1 MNPEGIEV
9 SNMSF
14 KDKIS
19 SLLFGSKKE
28 EPVDGAPFAEQE
40 SAPQEA
46 PQAPEAVP
54 SDPSQLELPM
64 DHPIRQLHEL
74 RRKEAGPLPSPR
86 LFMDEDGI
94 LPPDLLDKEKNRL
107 QSSLKN
113 VCGTRLKAAKGRTR
127 GKHSKK
133 KEEEPAE
140 EALILDARPWF
151 FLSSDKIYAWMLV
164 FPPVGE
170 GEELSRDMIYRALSE
185 QGISFGLQTAL
196 LDRISHDRDRYFN
209 LYLVA
214 KGTPAFDGRNGNIVD
229 CFPRALQRTLEVN
242 EFGQV
247 DYTALNLICNV
258 EEGQEICHLIRP
270 TEGEPGRT
278 VTDQEVPAKSGK
290 AVPLPRGRNTEITED
305 GDTLIASMPGHVEF
319 TGSAFQVKPVLD
331 IDGDV
336 DFSTGNLKFV
346 GDINVKGD
354 VLSGFTVKA
363 MGNIYVGGVVEAG
376 STVEAGG
383 DLTVVKGILG
393 DGTTVIRAGRCIF
406 SKYIEN
412 ATIFVREN
420 LQTDCI
426 VNSKIYCDCEVIIRS
441 GRGSIIGGRVWAAKR
456 VSASAIGARSEVKTS
471 ITLGGLPCATL
482 EQELVRQKL
491 KRLGEEL
498 ERLDAQLDSPTK
510 ASLMG
515 KVRMKMS
522 VSENR
527 LKQLKEELNAG
538 KDELKNQKEQ
548 DSGRLECGVAYAG
561 TEISIGD
568 EFLRLRQ
575 ETHQCVAKLA
585 YGEIV
590 LM

>member
-1 MNPEGIEV
+1 MKPGEIEV
-9 SNMSF
+9 VTMSF
-14 KDKIS
+14 KDKLS
-19 SLLFGSKKE
+19 SLLFGFIKKE
-28 EPVDGAPFAEQE
+28 PTDDAPLTEPE
-40 SAPQEA
+40 SV
-46 PQAPEAVP
+46 PQAIPETLETVP

-64 DHPIRQLHEL
+64 DHPIRQLHDL
-74 RRKEAGPLPSPR
+74 RRQEAGPLPGPR
-86 LFMDEDGI
+86 LYMDEDGI
-94 LPPDLLDKEKNRL
+94 LPPEVLEKEKSRL
-107 QSSLKN
+107 QSSLKS

-127 GKHSKK
+127 GKRSKK
-133 KEEEPAE
+133 KEEDAGE
-140 EALILDARPWF
+140 EALVMDARPWF
-151 FLSSDKIYAWMLV
+151 YLSSDKIYAWMLI
-164 FPPVGE
+164 FPPVGP
-170 GEELSRDMIYRALSE
+170 GEEFSRDMIYQTLSE
-185 QGISFGLQTAL
+185 QGICFGLQTAL
-196 LDRISHDRDRYFN
+196 LDRVAHDRNRYFN

-229 CFPRALQRTLEVN
+229 CFPRVLQRTLEVN
-242 EFGQV
+242 EFGQA

-258 EEGQEICHLIRP
+258 DEGQEICHLIRP

-278 VTDQEVPAKSGK
+278 VTDQEIPAKSGR
-290 AVPLPRGRNTEITED
+290 AVPLPRGRNTEIAED
-305 GDTLIASMPGHVEF
+305 EETLVASMSGHVEF
-319 TGSAFQVKPVLD
+319 TGSVFQVKPVLD
-331 IDGDV
+331 IGGDV

-346 GDINVKGD
+346 GDINIKGD

-412 ATIFVREN
+412 STIFVREN

-426 VNSKIYCDCEVIIRS
+426 INSKIYCDCEVIVRS
-441 GRGSIIGGRVWAAKR
+441 GRGSIIGGQTWAAKR
-456 VSASAIGARSEVKTS
+456 VSANAIGARSEVKTS
-471 ITLGGLPCATL
+471 VTLGGFPCATL
-482 EQELVRQKL
+482 EQELVRKKL

-498 ERLDAQLDSPTK
+498 ERLEAQLDSPTK

-527 LKQLKEELNAG
+527 LKQLREELAAG
-538 KDELKNQKEQ
+538 KESLKEQKDQ
-548 DSGRLECGVAYAG
+548 DSGRMECGVAYAG
-561 TEISIGD
+561 TEIAIGD

-585 YGEIV
+585 CGEIV

>member
-1 MNPEGIEV
+1 
-9 SNMSF
+9 MSF
-14 KDKIS
+14 KDKLS

-28 EPVDGAPFAEQE
+28 EPVDETLLSEQE
-40 SAPQEA
+40 HTPQEA
-46 PQAPEAVP
+46 QAIPEVAP
-54 SDPSQLELPM
+54 NDPTRLEIPA

-74 RRKEAGPLPSPR
+74 RQKEAGALPYPH
-86 LFMDEDGI
+86 LCMDEDGV
-94 LPPDLLDKEKNRL
+94 LPPEMLDKEMNRL
-107 QSSLKN
+107 QSSLKS

-133 KEEEPAE
+133 KAEEEAE
-140 EALILDARPWF
+140 TGEEELAMDARPWF
-151 FLSSDKIYAWMLV
+151 YLSSDKIYAWMLI
-164 FPPVGE
+164 FPPVGK
-170 GEELSRDMIYRALSE
+170 GVDVTRDMIYQSLTA
-185 QGISFGLQTAL
+185 QGISFGLNTAL
-196 LDRISHDRDRYFN
+196 LDRAARDRDRYFN

-214 KGTPAFDGRNGNIVD
+214 KGKHAFDGRNGNIVD
-229 CFPRALQRTLEVN
+229 YFPRAIQRVLEVN

-278 VTDQEVPAKSGK
+278 VTNQEVPAKSGK
-290 AVPLPRGRNTEITED
+290 AVPLPKGRNTEITED

-319 TGSAFQVKPVLD
+319 SGSTFQVKPVLD

-336 DFSTGNLKFV
+336 DFSTGNIKFV
-346 GDINVKGD
+346 GDVNIKGD
-354 VLSGFTVKA
+354 VLSGFSVKA

-406 SKYIEN
+406 AKYIEN

-426 VNSKIYCDCEVIIRS
+426 VNGRIYCDGEVLIRS
-441 GRGSIIGGRVWAAKR
+441 GRGNILGGRVWAAKR
-456 VSASAIGARSEVKTS
+456 VSASAIGAKSEVKTS
-471 ITLGGLPCATL
+471 IALGGMPCATL
-482 EQELVRQKL
+482 EKDLVRKKL
-491 KRLGEEL
+491 AKLATEL
-498 ERLDAQLDSPTK
+498 EKLDAQLDSPAKT
-510 ASLMG
+510 SLMG
-515 KVRMKMS
+515 KLRMKIS
-522 VSENR
+522 VSEHR
-527 LKQLKEELNAG
+527 LKQLEEELDKGRA
-538 KDELKNQKEQ
+538 EMKNQKEQ
-548 DSGRLECGVAYAG
+548 DSGRMECGVAYAG

-575 ETHQCVAKLA
+575 ETHQCVAKLLCD
-585 YGEIV
+585 EIV

>member
-1 MNPEGIEV
+1 
-9 SNMSF
+9 MSF

-19 SLLFGSKKE
+19 SILFRPKKE
-28 EPVDGAPFAEQE
+28 EEPDETLLEEQTHI
-40 SAPQEA
+40 PQEA
-46 PQAPEAVP
+46 PEIPAAVP
-54 SDPSQLELPM
+54 DDPTHLEMPA

-74 RRKEAGPLPSPR
+74 RQKEAGALPYPR
-86 LFMDEDGI
+86 LCMDEDGTF
-94 LPPDLLDKEKNRL
+94 PSELLDKEKNRL
-107 QSSLKN
+107 QASLKS
-113 VCGTRLKAAKGRTR
+113 VCGTRWKAAKGRTR

-133 KEEEPAE
+133 KAESEAPPVEEEE
-140 EALILDARPWF
+140 LVMDARPWF
-151 FLSSDKIYAWMLV
+151 HLSTDKIYAWMLI
-164 FPPVGE
+164 FPPIGKGAEVT
-170 GEELSRDMIYRALSE
+170 RDMIYQALAA
-185 QGISFGLQTAL
+185 QNISYGLDTTL
-196 LDRISHDRDRYFN
+196 LDRAAHDRERYFT

-214 KGTPAFDGRNGNIVD
+214 KGKPAFDGRNGNIVD
-229 CFPRALQRTLEVN
+229 YFPRAIQRVLEVN

-278 VTDQEVPAKSGK
+278 VTNQEVPAKSGK
-290 AVPLPRGRNTEITED
+290 AVPLPKGRNTEISED

-319 TGSAFQVKPVLD
+319 SGSTFQVKPVLD

-336 DFSTGNLKFV
+336 DFSTGNIKFV
-346 GDINVKGD
+346 GDVNIKGD
-354 VLSGFTVKA
+354 VLSGFSVKA

-406 SKYIEN
+406 AKYIEN

-426 VNSKIYCDCEVIIRS
+426 VNGRIYCDGEVLIRS

-456 VSASAIGARSEVKTS
+456 VSASAIGAKSEVKTS
-471 ITLGGLPCATL
+471 VALGGMPCATL
-482 EQELVRQKL
+482 EKDLVRKKL
-491 KRLGEEL
+491 KNLAVEMEKL
-498 ERLDAQLDSPTK
+498 EAQLDSPAKT
-510 ASLMG
+510 SLLG
-515 KVRMKMS
+515 KVRMKIS

-527 LKQLKEELNAG
+527 LKQLEEELDNG
-538 KDELKNQKEQ
+538 QMEMKNQKEQ
-548 DSGRLECGVAYAG
+548 DSGRMECGVAYAG

-575 ETHQCVAKLA
+575 ETHQCVAKLLCD
-585 YGEIV
+585 EIV